1 MPTHPKVGAV
11 ASGWSGDRAT
21 AELVAG
27 SRRGGK
33 MPSDLHMKQA
43 IANFF
48 SLFTS
53 TGTLICC
60 ALPSLLVAVGAGAA
74 VASLIG
80 AAPWLVMLSRHKEWL
95 FLFAGLMIALN
106 FILVYRP
113 RGKVACEVGSGDDRG
128 GSACEEAGR
137 FNKVV
142 LWIGAGI
149 YALGIFAAY
158 LLLPL
163 QQVFG

>member
-1 MPTHPKVGAV
+1 MP
-11 ASGWSGDRAT
+11 
-21 AELVAG
+21 L
-27 SRRGGK
+27 
-33 MPSDLHMKQA
+33 PSNLQMKQG

-60 ALPSLLVAVGAGAA
+60 ALPSLLVALGAGAA

-80 AAPWLVMLSRHKEWL
+80 AAPWLVTLSRHKEWL

-113 RGKVACEVGSGDDRG
+113 RSKTACTVGG

-142 LWIGAGI
+142 LWIAAGI